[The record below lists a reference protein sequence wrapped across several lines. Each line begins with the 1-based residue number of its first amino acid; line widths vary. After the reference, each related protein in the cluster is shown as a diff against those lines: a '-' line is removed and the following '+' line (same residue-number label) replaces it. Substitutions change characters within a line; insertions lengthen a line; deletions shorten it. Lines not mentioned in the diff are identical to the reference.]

1 MKDQEKL
8 EKLISRLEND
18 NTKNKKEIDEK
29 NRVLESARQLFHAKE
44 NIVDVFRKVI
54 FLFKGNVFKTKQ
66 EELEKKK

>member
-54 FLFKGNVFKTKQ
+54 FPFKGNVFKTKQ

>member
-54 FLFKGNVFKTKQ
+54 FPLKGNVFKTKQ